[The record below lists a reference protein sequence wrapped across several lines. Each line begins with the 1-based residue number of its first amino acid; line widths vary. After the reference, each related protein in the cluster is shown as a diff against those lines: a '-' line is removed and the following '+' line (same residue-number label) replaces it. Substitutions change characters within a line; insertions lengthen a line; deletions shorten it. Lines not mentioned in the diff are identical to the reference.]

1 MKLLTKEEL
10 KNKPN
15 GTLYIP
21 FPPKSFT
28 GELHMITGKKRVKG
42 EWNGEL
48 PVFPFLMEEDEDT
61 YMTTWR
67 TTDNTWW
74 ELDGGKQKYAVLSK
88 NEIRKMID
96 CLEWALTGCK
106 SHFNQ
111 DEWWSDNFNYPLTD
125 EQAEEYIARK
135 TDNSK
140 NVKSSN
146 SRRRTRR

>member
-1 MKLLTKEEL
+1 MKILTKEEL

-21 FPPKSFT
+21 FPPKNFT
-28 GELHMITGKKRVKG
+28 GELHMITGKKRVKD

-48 PVFPFLMEEDEDT
+48 PIFPFLMEEDENS
-61 YMTTWR
+61 YMTSWR

-74 ELDGGKQKYAVLSK
+74 ELDGGKQRYAVLSK

-106 SHFNQ
+106 AYFNQ
-111 DEWWSDNFNYPLTD
+111 DEWWSDNLKHPLTD
-125 EQAEEYIARK
+125 EQAEEYLENLEKKAK
-135 TDNSK
+135 
-140 NVKSSN
+140 VSN
-146 SRRRTRR
+146 DKKRRRIRR